1 MSVAR
6 FFKPA
11 MRPKILAGLQ
21 PDWLKRHP
29 RRAYIE
35 QVILATPPWVDHK
48 AMLALHLEKIR
59 RTEETGI
66 EHVLDHIH
74 PLKHSLICGLNVPWN
89 LQIITRAQNAAKSNR
104 FCPDQMDM
112 FNDEAHESRPTRDSM
127 AAVAGPDDAGSGSC
141 ESGAPGDDQRKT
153 A

>member
-11 MRPKILAGLQ
+11 MRPRILAGSP
-21 PDWLKRHP
+21 PDWLRRHP

-59 RTEETGI
+59 KTEETGI

-74 PLKHSLICGLNVPWN
+74 PLKHSAICGLNVPWN
-89 LQIITRAQNAAKSNR
+89 LQILTRAQNATKSNR
-104 FCPDQMDM
+104 FCPDQLDM
-112 FNDEAHESRPTRDSM
+112 FEPPHE
-127 AAVAGPDDAGSGSC
+127 G
-141 ESGAPGDDQRKT
+141 
-153 A
+153 